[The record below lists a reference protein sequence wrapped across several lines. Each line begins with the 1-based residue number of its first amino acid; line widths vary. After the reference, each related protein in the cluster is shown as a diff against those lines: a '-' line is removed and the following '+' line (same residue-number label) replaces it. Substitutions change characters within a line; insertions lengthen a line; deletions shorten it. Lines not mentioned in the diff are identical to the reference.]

1 MLQNGE
7 IDREQY
13 RIEAQEG
20 EALISYVGMGGLQW
34 KDISRAPFVLRP
46 KDTILICSDGL
57 YRSVPAQ
64 LILAS
69 VCAAENMENAAS
81 CIEQAIQEAAK
92 PEQDNYTYILI
103 QLNGRT
109 GK

>member
-1 MLQNGE
+1 MQITTDHNYFFQLNEMLRNGE

-69 VCAAENMENAAS
+69 VCCRREYGECCKLYRAGN
-81 CIEQAIQEAAK
+81 
-92 PEQDNYTYILI
+92 
-103 QLNGRT
+103 T
-109 GK
+109 GGSKAGAG

>member
-1 MLQNGE
+1 M
-7 IDREQY
+7 
-13 RIEAQEG
+13 
-20 EALISYVGMGGLQW
+20 
-34 KDISRAPFVLRP
+34 RP